1 MLILACDPTFSPIL
15 LNYIY
20 AITNAKKKEKKI
32 VRYSFSIEG
41 RWKVKKRTAAT
52 HTPEN
57 HTTIQNQFQKRTNY
71 QINGRPLLLP
81 PPLYIIICYLII
93 FEFCFH
99 LE

>member
-20 AITNAKKKEKKI
+20 AITNAKKKKKKI

-52 HTPEN
+52 HTRKPYYNSKPIPKEN
-57 HTTIQNQFQKRTNY
+57 KLSN
-71 QINGRPLLLP
+71 
-81 PPLYIIICYLII
+81 
-93 FEFCFH
+93 
-99 LE
+99 